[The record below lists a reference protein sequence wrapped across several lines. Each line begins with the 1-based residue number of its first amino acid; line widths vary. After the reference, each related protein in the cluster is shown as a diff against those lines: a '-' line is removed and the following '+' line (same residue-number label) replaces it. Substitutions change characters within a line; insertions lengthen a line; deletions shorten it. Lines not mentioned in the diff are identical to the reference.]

1 MRLDGGGMGG
11 AAGFDRIRI
20 NGALAENPVVV
31 HQSAG
36 LDNAFLHPHKLFADD
51 MALQFGFADRF
62 ERFEK
67 FPFAMRN
74 IDHPGPKRSESAFDE
89 FGFALAHEPGVDV
102 NAAHPRG
109 SQRPQAERKGHGRI
123 DAAAHKEEHIAVADA
138 LPDLILDER
147 DTLPRIPVFLAA
159 ANVEHKVFKY
169 AGALGCV

>member
-51 MALQFGFADRF
+51 MALEFGLADRF

-67 FPFAMRN
+67 FLFAMRN
-74 IDHPGPKRSESAFDE
+74 IDHPRPERAESAFDE
-89 FGFALAHEPGVDV
+89 FGFALAHEPGIDV
-102 NAAHPRG
+102 NAAYPRG
-109 SQRPQAERKGHGRI
+109 SQRPQTEREGDGRI
-123 DAAAHKEEHIAVADA
+123 DAAAHEEEHIAVGDTS
-138 LPDLILDER
+138 PDLVLYER
-147 DTLPRIPVFLAA
+147 YSLPRIPV
-159 ANVEHKVFKY
+159 
-169 AGALGCV
+169 